1 MNRIFKYAKGVK
13 LILCLLLIISAF
25 TANANV
31 NFIDFTK
38 INFPKKLQHQFDFVK
53 HNDSLYNHWVQEWNY
68 NTPQKE
74 VIEILTTSYKALEK
88 LPEKNLETELLLG
101 DIAHYIFNMSV
112 TSYYQKA
119 LDHYTLA
126 MNIAPEDYRVYW
138 FLVNHYSLA
147 DNQFLTLQTYQNA
160 LKYLP
165 ESKVTQ
171 LFWADYAQACA
182 DANMPG
188 TALYAARQASK
199 IAGKM
204 TVAEEQMLTSNYL
217 SSPNSDTT
225 MYAKAMWS
233 VNGKQSN
240 KLIFC
245 NRFLGTRMVID
256 STWELRIGDYKK
268 QMSYL
273 TINPPA
279 ATAKAGQK
287 ITYSILLL
295 TKIPEANENL
305 QQFLDKMTVKTKD
318 KKAFSFTAGNLKN
331 CIAYEMKEPDLY
343 PQFGGRHMYAIAVE
357 RKQPEYPGLSLEAPI
372 EPVFVKGEKVDATY
386 YISQTKYTR
395 VNSNLYYYI
404 FVDSVEAIHEES
416 LTVLKDFIS
425 NLTLE

>member
-1 MNRIFKYAKGVK
+1 MNRIFKNTKRCK
-13 LILCLLLIISAF
+13 LILTLLLFIFAF
-25 TANANV
+25 NAHANV
-31 NFIDFTK
+31 NFIDFSK
-38 INFPKKLQHQFDFVK
+38 VNFPKKLQHQFDFLR
-53 HNDSLYNHWVQEWNY
+53 HNDSLYNHWVQDWNY

-88 LPEKNLETELLLG
+88 LPEKNLETELLMG

-112 TSYYQKA
+112 TSFYQKA
-119 LDHYTLA
+119 LDHYTVA
-126 MNIAPEDYRVYW
+126 IRIAPEDYRVYW
-138 FLVNHYSLA
+138 FLGNHYALA

-165 ESKVTQ
+165 ETKVTG
-171 LFWADYAQACA
+171 LFWSDYAQACA

-199 IAGKM
+199 ITGKM
-204 TVAEEQMLTSNYL
+204 SLVEEQVLTSNYL

-233 VNGKQSN
+233 VNGKQGN

-245 NRFLGTRMVID
+245 NRFLGTRMVMD

-279 ATAKAGQK
+279 ATTKNGEK
-287 ITYSILLL
+287 IGYSILVM
-295 TKIPEANENL
+295 TKIPEVNENL
-305 QQFLDKMTVKTKD
+305 QQYLDKMTVKTLD
-318 KKAFSFTAGNLKN
+318 KKAITFTAGNLKN
-331 CIAYEMKEPDLY
+331 CIAYEMKEPELY
-343 PQFGGRHMYAIAVE
+343 PQFGGRHTYAIAVE
-357 RKQPEYPGLSLEAPI
+357 RKQPEYPGLALENPLEPI
-372 EPVFVKGEKVDATY
+372 SVKGEKVEATY
-386 YISQTKYTR
+386 YVNQTKYTR
-395 VNSNLYYYI
+395 VNSKLYYYI

-416 LTVLKDFIS
+416 LATLKDFVS

>member
-1 MNRIFKYAKGVK
+1 MNKSTTNAKGVK
-13 LILCLLLIISAF
+13 FILSMLLIVFALN
-25 TANANV
+25 ANANV
-31 NFIDFTK
+31 NFIDFSK
-38 INFPKKLQHQFDFVK
+38 ISVPKKLQYQFDFVR

-74 VIEILTTSYKALEK
+74 VIEILETSYKALDK
-88 LPEKNLETELLLG
+88 LPQKNLETELLLG

-138 FLVNHYSLA
+138 FLGNHYALA
-147 DNQFLTLQTYQNA
+147 DNQFLTLQTYQTA
-160 LKYLP
+160 IKMLP
-165 ESKVTQ
+165 ESKVTS
-171 LFWADYAQACA
+171 LFWADYAQACF

-199 IAGKM
+199 ISGKM
-204 TVAEEQMLTSNYL
+204 TAIEEQVLTSNYL
-217 SSPNSDTT
+217 SSPNSDTS

-233 VNGKQSN
+233 VNGKQGN

-245 NRFLGTRMVID
+245 NRFLGTRMVMD

-279 ATAKAGQK
+279 ATAKTGEK
-287 ITYSILLL
+287 IGYSMLLM
-295 TKIPEANENL
+295 TKIPEANESL
-305 QQFLDKMTVKTKD
+305 QQFLDKMTVKTQN
-318 KKAFSFTAGNLKN
+318 KKPMAFTAGNLKN
-331 CIAYEMKEPDLY
+331 CLVYEMKEPELY

-357 RKQPEYPGLSLEAPI
+357 RKQPEYPGLALETPLETI
-372 EPVFVKGEKVDATY
+372 TVKGEKVEPTY

-395 VNSNLYYYI
+395 VNSSLYYYI

-416 LTVLKDFIS
+416 LSVLKDFVS